1 MGGLDVTNVC
11 GGVWIPPPT
20 GKNVACP
27 LKNPFNP
34 MPASS
39 WIAHVKAGK
48 GKGMS
53 YKDAL
58 RAAAK
63 TWKKKSGAAAKK
75 STAAPA
81 QEASDEAPAPAPKKR
96 RRKRARPG
104 PGPDEKNIN

>member
-1 MGGLDVTNVC
+1 
-11 GGVWIPPPT
+11 
-20 GKNVACP
+20 
-27 LKNPFNP
+27 

-39 WIAHVKAGK
+39 WIAHVKSVYAKGK

-63 TWKKKSGAAAKK
+63 TWKKSGSKK
-75 STAAPA
+75 SKVAPA
-81 QEASDEAPAPAPKKR
+81 PEASDEAPKKKR

>member
-1 MGGLDVTNVC
+1 
-11 GGVWIPPPT
+11 
-20 GKNVACP
+20 
-27 LKNPFNP
+27 

-39 WIAHVKAGK
+39 WIAHVKAVYAKGK

-63 TWKKKSGAAAKK
+63 TWKKKGGAKK
-75 STAAPA
+75 SKAAPA

-104 PGPDEKNIN
+104 PGPDEKNINSSGDH

>member
-1 MGGLDVTNVC
+1 
-11 GGVWIPPPT
+11 
-20 GKNVACP
+20 
-27 LKNPFNP
+27 

-39 WIAHVKAGK
+39 WIAHVKAVYAKGK

-63 TWKKKSGAAAKK
+63 TWKKGGGSKK
-75 STAAPA
+75 SKAAPA
-81 QEASDEAPAPAPKKR
+81 QEASDEAAPPKKR

-104 PGPDEKNIN
+104 VGPDEKNIN

>member
-1 MGGLDVTNVC
+1 
-11 GGVWIPPPT
+11 
-20 GKNVACP
+20 
-27 LKNPFNP
+27 

-39 WIAHVKAGK
+39 WIAHVKAVYAKGK

-63 TWKKKSGAAAKK
+63 SWKKSGSKK
-75 STAAPA
+75 SKAAPA

>member
-1 MGGLDVTNVC
+1 
-11 GGVWIPPPT
+11 
-20 GKNVACP
+20 
-27 LKNPFNP
+27 

-39 WIAHVKAGK
+39 WIAHVKAVYAKGK
-48 GKGMS
+48 SKGMS

-63 TWKKKSGAAAKK
+63 TWKKGGGKK
-75 STAAPA
+75 SKSAPA
-81 QEASDEAPAPAPKKR
+81 QEASDEAAPAPKKR

>member
-1 MGGLDVTNVC
+1 
-11 GGVWIPPPT
+11 
-20 GKNVACP
+20 
-27 LKNPFNP
+27 

-39 WIAHVKAGK
+39 WIAHVKAVYAKGK
-48 GKGMS
+48 SKGMS

-63 TWKKKSGAAAKK
+63 TWKKGGGGKSKAKAAVDDEK
-75 STAAPA
+75 SAP
-81 QEASDEAPAPAPKKR
+81 PRKR

>member
-1 MGGLDVTNVC
+1 
-11 GGVWIPPPT
+11 
-20 GKNVACP
+20 
-27 LKNPFNP
+27 

-39 WIAHVKAGK
+39 WIAHVKAVYAKGK

-75 STAAPA
+75 SKAAPA
-81 QEASDEAPAPAPKKR
+81 QEASDEAPAR
-96 RRKRARPG
+96 RPRSGGASARARAPVRTRRTLTKFG
-104 PGPDEKNIN
+104 R